1 MTTRKAFW
9 HHNAD
14 AVALMLSQVSD
25 LDGRVVVL
33 ADTRDIVGGELIRAV
48 AAAKGS
54 DIEADLDKLATQGIP
69 TGMVLLPTGVVA
81 GVLREI
87 NPRISNLLAALPPP
101 VRAIWVVVIA
111 DGGSML
117 LATPVPNRNEAI
129 GQA

>member
-9 HHNAD
+9 NHNAD
-14 AVALMLSQVSD
+14 TVALMLAKVPD

-54 DIEADLDKLATQGIP
+54 DIEADLDKLATQGTP
-69 TGMVLLPTGVVA
+69 TGMVLLPTGIVA
-81 GVLREI
+81 EVLRGI

-101 VRAIWVVVIA
+101 ARAIWVVVIA

-117 LATPVPNRNEAI
+117 LATSLPDRNEII